1 MRLLALSV
9 LVFLLCPAHGL
20 AVPSEQSA
28 SLLGP
33 ILPSDIA
40 LSDDDRYLAVSQKD
54 GGGLLVWDT
63 WSFTSGP
70 VSASTCVTARSVVF
84 ASSITAS
91 TRFYVACERGQVYY
105 VDVDSSTIPPTLSSS
120 SPIELNLG
128 SGDVVDLAFAEGD
141 EYVHALVLD
150 AGFMSIHRISVSQDT
165 ATSVV
170 APQVAGGTPSSL
182 AIGESGTPLV
192 IPRSDGYLSWFDRS
206 GDSYVSAT
214 SNVLVSFGGVLSS
227 AAVSSEYGVVMVT
240 DSGQSRLWS
249 MPTIAGSQSTELVS
263 DLAGAEWVELGE
275 ETGELLA
282 WTAGTGTSVEIYDTA
297 GVLQGSIDLVD
308 TSAVACALSS
318 ESAATA
324 YVAAADGT
332 IRILSD
338 RPFIEGLSTSAA
350 IVGGDESFVISFSS
364 TQDGSWELS
373 LGGTGVEG
381 SGTSL
386 ATGDALAGELVS
398 VELTAASLNN
408 EGANQLFVFVSAA
421 TGGAADSLSV
431 TLDEPPGALAT
442 LALSAGDS
450 RLVAEWTSA
459 GEQDLASFVVYL
471 SDISFTSDDSTLP
484 EFSAETSDGTIV
496 YPLTVAAGTA
506 EEAHSLQMDGLSNGV
521 PYFLAIK
528 SVDQGGLEGPLS
540 EVVSAVPEATCG
552 AAECAGDNY
561 GCSCSASFV
570 RPFSGSAGYWLLFM
584 VAAPLFAR
592 RRRSL

>member
-1 MRLLALSV
+1 M
-9 LVFLLCPAHGL
+9 
-20 AVPSEQSA
+20 AVPSQQSA

-70 VSASTCVTARSVVF
+70 VSASTCITAKAVEF
-84 ASSITAS
+84 ASALTSS
-91 TRFYVACERGQVYY
+91 VRFYVACERGEVYY
-105 VDVDSSTIPPTLSSS
+105 VDVDSSTTPPTLRSST
-120 SPIELNLG
+120 PIELNLG
-128 SGDVVDLAFAEGD
+128 SGDVIDLAFAEGD

-165 ATSVV
+165 VTSVV
-170 APQVAGGTPSSL
+170 APQVAGGTPSGL

-240 DSGQSRLWS
+240 DSGQSTLWS
-249 MPTIAGSQSTELVS
+249 MPSIAGSQSTELVS
-263 DLAGAEWVELGE
+263 ELAGVEWVELGKE
-275 ETGELLA
+275 NGELLA
-282 WTAGTGTSVEIYDTA
+282 WTAGTGTSVEVYDTA

-308 TSAVACALSS
+308 SSAVACALSS
-318 ESAATA
+318 EGGATA

-332 IRILSD
+332 IRVLSD

-350 IVGGDESFVISFSS
+350 IVGSDEPFSVSFSS
-364 TQDGSWELS
+364 TQDGAWELS
-373 LGGTGVEG
+373 LGGSGVQG

-398 VELTAASLNN
+398 VELTAASLST
-408 EGANQLFVFVSAA
+408 EGANQLFVFVSAS
-421 TGGAADSLSV
+421 TGVAVDSVSV
-431 TLDEPPGALAT
+431 TLDEPPGALAA

-450 RLVAEWTSA
+450 RVVAEWTSG
-459 GEQDLASFVVYL
+459 GEEDVASFVVYL
-471 SDISFTSDDSTLP
+471 SDAPFASGDSILP
-484 EFSAETSDGTIV
+484 EFSVETTDGTIV
-496 YPLTVAAGTA
+496 YPLTVDAGIA
-506 EEAHSLQMDGLSNGV
+506 EESHSLQIDGLSNGV

-528 SVDQGGLEGPLS
+528 AVDEGGLEGPLS

-570 RPFSGSAGYWLLFM
+570 RPFAGSSGYWLLLLT
-584 VAAPLFAR
+584 AGPLFAR